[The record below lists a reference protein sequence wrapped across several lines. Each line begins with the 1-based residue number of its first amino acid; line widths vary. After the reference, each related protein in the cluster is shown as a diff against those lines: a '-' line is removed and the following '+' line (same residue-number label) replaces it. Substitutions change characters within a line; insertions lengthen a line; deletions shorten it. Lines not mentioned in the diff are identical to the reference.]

1 MEAVKDAAVS
11 PATVFSFKD
20 ALISSLDF
28 DFVILFG
35 CVTGNG
41 LKKDSEDGFFSL
53 FWVPEHSGKTVAQVA
68 EAIFF
73 ALVFFACDV
82 LVYLACVD
90 SGEKLCAEILSDK
103 VMDIIRL

>member
-41 LKKDSEDGFFSL
+41 RKKDSEDGFFSL
-53 FWVPEHSGKTVAQVA
+53 FWAPEHSGKTIAQVA
-68 EAIFF
+68 EAIFVF
-73 ALVFFACDV
+73 ARVVLLVMCLFTWPV
-82 LVYLACVD
+82 
-90 SGEKLCAEILSDK
+90 
-103 VMDIIRL
+103 